1 MTDISA
7 AIGKRIRTFRNAQ
20 GISLEEL
27 SFKADLNAAHLG
39 QIERGLRNPTIETLN
54 RIATALDISF
64 YELIGSVEEVPQKQP
79 ETNEIKRKIDAQL
92 SSMTLDEQKDI
103 LRIIRIFRR
112 RFDEENKNH
121 SCPLSY
127 SFCIFFGS
135 LSGNMAFIVSSLPS
149 FIAVS

>member
-79 ETNEIKRKIDAQL
+79 ETKLHRC
-92 SSMTLDEQKDI
+92 S
-103 LRIIRIFRR
+103 FRR
-112 RFDEENKNH
+112 RPRRRESPAARLWKGTAPDI
-121 SCPLSY
+121 L
-127 SFCIFFGS
+127 
-135 LSGNMAFIVSSLPS
+135 
-149 FIAVS
+149 

>member
-27 SFKADLNAAHLG
+27 SFKAGLNAAHLG

-64 YELIGSVEEVPQKQP
+64 YELIGSVEEVPQKQRNICFVIIIP
-79 ETNEIKRKIDAQL
+79 YSGEKANNC
-92 SSMTLDEQKDI
+92 SMLGLMQF
-103 LRIIRIFRR
+103 L
-112 RFDEENKNH
+112 H
-121 SCPLSY
+121 
-127 SFCIFFGS
+127 
-135 LSGNMAFIVSSLPS
+135 
-149 FIAVS
+149 

>member
-7 AIGKRIRTFRNAQ
+7 AIGKRIRLFRNAQ

-64 YELIGSVEEVPQKQP
+64 YELIVPAEEVPQKQP

-112 RFDEENKNH
+112 RFDEENKK
-121 SCPLSY
+121 
-127 SFCIFFGS
+127 
-135 LSGNMAFIVSSLPS
+135 AD
-149 FIAVS
+149 

>member
-27 SFKADLNAAHLG
+27 SFKAGLNAAHLG

-64 YELIGSVEEVPQKQP
+64 YELIGS
-79 ETNEIKRKIDAQL
+79 
-92 SSMTLDEQKDI
+92 MTLDEQKDI

-112 RFDEENKNH
+112 RFDEENKKTD
-121 SCPLSY
+121 
-127 SFCIFFGS
+127 
-135 LSGNMAFIVSSLPS
+135 
-149 FIAVS
+149 

>member
-39 QIERGLRNPTIETLN
+39 QIDPTIETLN

-112 RFDEENKNH
+112 RFDEENKKTD
-121 SCPLSY
+121 
-127 SFCIFFGS
+127 
-135 LSGNMAFIVSSLPS
+135 
-149 FIAVS
+149 

>member
-1 MTDISA
+1 M
-7 AIGKRIRTFRNAQ
+7 
-20 GISLEEL
+20 
-27 SFKADLNAAHLG
+27 G

-92 SSMTLDEQKDI
+92 SLHDFDEQKDI

-112 RFDEENKNH
+112 RFDEEKKDWTGYIRGI
-121 SCPLSY
+121 SQ
-127 SFCIFFGS
+127 
-135 LSGNMAFIVSSLPS
+135 S
-149 FIAVS
+149 FIFCSLYTL

>member
-64 YELIGSVEEVPQKQP
+64 YELMKK
-79 ETNEIKRKIDAQL
+79 TKRL
-92 SSMTLDEQKDI
+92 TDI
-103 LRIIRIFRR
+103 LMWYQSVFYI
-112 RFDEENKNH
+112 
-121 SCPLSY
+121 L
-127 SFCIFFGS
+127 
-135 LSGNMAFIVSSLPS
+135 
-149 FIAVS
+149 

>member
-64 YELIGSVEEVPQKQP
+64 YELIGS
-79 ETNEIKRKIDAQL
+79 RK
-92 SSMTLDEQKDI
+92 S
-103 LRIIRIFRR
+103 RR
-112 RFDEENKNH
+112 NNRKPMRSNGKSTH
-121 SCPLSY
+121 SCP
-127 SFCIFFGS
+127 
-135 LSGNMAFIVSSLPS
+135 P
-149 FIAVS
+149 

>member
-1 MTDISA
+1 MRNPTA
-7 AIGKRIRTFRNAQ
+7 AEPAPARQ
-20 GISLEEL
+20 WS
-27 SFKADLNAAHLG
+27 D
-39 QIERGLRNPTIETLN
+39 PTIETLN

-112 RFDEENKNH
+112 RFDEENKKTD
-121 SCPLSY
+121 
-127 SFCIFFGS
+127 
-135 LSGNMAFIVSSLPS
+135 
-149 FIAVS
+149 

>member
-7 AIGKRIRTFRNAQ
+7 AIGKPNPDFPQRT

-27 SFKADLNAAHLG
+27 SFKAGLNAAHLG

-79 ETNEIKRKIDAQL
+79 ETNEIKRKIGRTVVLHDFGRAEGHTAHHSAYSAAVL
-92 SSMTLDEQKDI
+92 MKKTKRLTDI
-103 LRIIRIFRR
+103 LMWYQSVFYI
-112 RFDEENKNH
+112 
-121 SCPLSY
+121 L
-127 SFCIFFGS
+127 
-135 LSGNMAFIVSSLPS
+135 
-149 FIAVS
+149 

>member
-79 ETNEIKRKIDAQL
+79 ETNEIKRKVVLHDFGRAEGH
-92 SSMTLDEQKDI
+92 TAH
-103 LRIIRIFRR
+103 
-112 RFDEENKNH
+112 H
-121 SCPLSY
+121 SHIPPP
-127 SFCIFFGS
+127 F
-135 LSGNMAFIVSSLPS
+135 
-149 FIAVS
+149 

>member
-79 ETNEIKRKIDAQL
+79 ETIYCASFAYSAAVLMKKTKRL
-92 SSMTLDEQKDI
+92 TDI
-103 LRIIRIFRR
+103 LMWYQSVFYI
-112 RFDEENKNH
+112 
-121 SCPLSY
+121 L
-127 SFCIFFGS
+127 
-135 LSGNMAFIVSSLPS
+135 
-149 FIAVS
+149 

>member
-92 SSMTLDEQKDI
+92 SSNDFWTSRRTYCASFAYSAAVLMKKTKD
-103 LRIIRIFRR
+103 
-112 RFDEENKNH
+112 D
-121 SCPLSY
+121 
-127 SFCIFFGS
+127 
-135 LSGNMAFIVSSLPS
+135 
-149 FIAVS
+149 

>member
-27 SFKADLNAAHLG
+27 SFKAGLNAAHLG

-64 YELIGSVEEVPQKQP
+64 YELIGSVEEVPQTVVLHDFGRA
-79 ETNEIKRKIDAQL
+79 EGYTAH
-92 SSMTLDEQKDI
+92 
-103 LRIIRIFRR
+103 
-112 RFDEENKNH
+112 H
-121 SCPLSY
+121 SHIPPP
-127 SFCIFFGS
+127 F
-135 LSGNMAFIVSSLPS
+135 
-149 FIAVS
+149 